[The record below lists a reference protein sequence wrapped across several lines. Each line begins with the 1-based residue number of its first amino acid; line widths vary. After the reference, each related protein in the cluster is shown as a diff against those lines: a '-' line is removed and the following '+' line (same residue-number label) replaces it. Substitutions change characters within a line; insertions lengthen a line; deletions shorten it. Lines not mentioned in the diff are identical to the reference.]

1 MYKKILVPYDKS
13 DPAKNALGAALD
25 LAAGVPGAQITV
37 LSVVDW
43 HDFNAETFK
52 IASRMSGVM
61 GDTMDMDVISEVENE
76 AIKADMDA
84 CREHRAFGGR
94 RRGHRYC
101 RGERLAARFH
111 HGLCR
116 RGRLRLHRHGP
127 SRSGCR
133 AWDARQRVLLRAA
146 QDQRARAHCEIG
158 SRPWDDQAEAAASR
172 EAAASAEALEVA
184 AADSVAGF
192 PAARDR
198 AVARLATA
206 ALVSAAGTM
215 AVATTA
221 EASGAAASGA
231 VSSVA

>member
-84 CREHRAFGGR
+84 IAENIAPLVG
-94 RRGHRYC
+94 
-101 RGERLAARFH
+101 
-111 HGLCR
+111 
-116 RGRLRLHRHGP
+116 
-127 SRSGCR
+127 
-133 AWDARQRVLLRAA
+133 DA
-146 QDQRARAHCEIG
+146 EGIG
-158 SRPWDDQAEAAASR
+158 IAVVNGSPHDSSRPM
-172 EAAASAEALEVA
+172 
-184 AADSVAGF
+184 
-192 PAARDR
+192 PTR
-198 AVARLATA
+198 AVTTA
-206 ALVSAAGTM
+206 SSWAIAAWVPCVACSAACAIPCCTRP
-215 AVATTA
+215 TCPC
-221 EASGAAASGA
+221 SL
-231 VSSVA
+231 

>member
-84 CREHRAFGGR
+84 IAENIAPLVGDAEGIGIAVVNGSPLDSITAYADEGGYDCIVM
-94 RRGHRYC
+94 GHR
-101 RGERLAARFH
+101 
-111 HGLCR
+111 GL
-116 RGRLRLHRHGP
+116 GAV
-127 SRSGCR
+127 RSTVDAGTFAPEQPPPPR
-133 AWDARQRVLLRAA
+133 ATTR
-146 QDQRARAHCEIG
+146 
-158 SRPWDDQAEAAASR
+158 SSASN
-172 EAAASAEALEVA
+172 
-184 AADSVAGF
+184 
-192 PAARDR
+192 
-198 AVARLATA
+198 TA
-206 ALVSAAGTM
+206 ATM
-215 AVATTA
+215 TNTVPHPLL
-221 EASGAAASGA
+221 EDLP
-231 VSSVA
+231 